1 MTIFRDRKKE
11 IQSTIAGL
19 QELIDRLRRL
29 EESYLQQEE
38 ALTVIS
44 EFANDWE
51 YWQDPSGVYKY
62 VSPSCENVTGYK
74 PEHFYA
80 DPDLLQKI
88 IVPRDWS
95 KWQKHSHTMAGNG
108 MVEPVE
114 FEIRTKTGETK
125 WIHHICRVVS
135 NSEGEN
141 IGIRGSNRDITD
153 LKTLRDKLL
162 HVAGHDPLTG
172 LPNRL
177 LMLEHLSQGIKE
189 ADRNGLMFAVAFIDL
204 DDFKAINDRYGHE
217 AGDHVLQR
225 VAADLRTAVRDT
237 DIVARI
243 GGDEFVGIFQIT
255 SAGDTAAL
263 KERIL
268 ARIKPEIICTRF
280 ALTIRLSIGMS
291 IYPLDGRDI
300 DTLLGK
306 ADKEMYAMKKMNKAT
321 RQAAG

>member
-1 MTIFRDRKKE
+1 MTIFGDRRKE

-51 YWQDPSGVYKY
+51 YWQDPSGTYKY

-114 FEIRTKTGETK
+114 FEIRTRTGETK
-125 WIHHICRVVS
+125 WIHHICRAVFD
-135 NSEGEN
+135 SEGEN

-153 LKTLRDKLL
+153 LKALQDKLL
-162 HVAGHDPLTG
+162 HVVGHDPLTG

-177 LMLEHLSQGIKE
+177 LMLEHLGQSVKE
-189 ADRNGLMFAVAFIDL
+189 ADRNGLMFVIAFIDL
-204 DDFKAINDRYGHE
+204 DDFKTINDRYGHE

-255 SAGDTAAL
+255 SPGDTTAL

-306 ADKEMYAMKKMNKAT
+306 ADKEMYAMKKKNKAT
-321 RQAAG
+321 LQAAG